1 MQKFFTVT
9 ALGLALA
16 TGSFATPALA
26 QRGGGDWFAAADTNG
41 DGVVTRAEFLRHRDS
56 SFARLDRNKD
66 GVVSPA
72 DFPRLA
78 NRKPGMFDR
87 LMDALDIA
95 DSNGDG
101 AISRSELAQSPPV
114 MFDRADADHDGR
126 VTKAEY
132 DAARARMQAAIQQTR
147 K

>member
-1 MQKFFTVT
+1 MRI
-9 ALGLALA
+9 LILSLALA
-16 TGSFATPALA
+16 GIATPAFA
-26 QRGGGDWFAAADTNG
+26 QRGGGDWFAADTNG
-41 DGVVTRAEFLRHRDS
+41 DGVVTRAEFLNHRDT
-56 SFARLDRNKD
+56 SFAKLDRNRD

-78 NRKPGMFDR
+78 NRNPEALAR
-87 LMDALDIA
+87 LTAAMNGA
-95 DSNGDG
+95 DGNGDG

-132 DAARARMQAAIQQTR
+132 DAARARMQAAIEQRR

>member
-1 MQKFFTVT
+1 MHILLIFS
-9 ALGLALA
+9 AALA
-16 TGSFATPALA
+16 SVATPALT
-26 QRGGGDWFAAADTNG
+26 QRGGGDWFAATDTND
-41 DGVVTRAEFLRHRDS
+41 DGVVTRTEFLSHRDA
-56 SFARLDRNKD
+56 SFARLDRNSD

-78 NRKPGMFDR
+78 KRNPEALAR
-87 LMDALDIA
+87 LTAAMDGA

-101 AISRSELAQSPPV
+101 AISRGELAQSPPG

-126 VTKAEY
+126 VTTAEY
-132 DAARARMQAAIQQTR
+132 DAARARMQAAIGQRR